1 MLADAPACYP
11 RAVVTDEPKRRTGGE
26 GVGRDDDSG
35 RQSRAAQGVIAADKQ
50 LPLPLVPEPT
60 LPGGHRAAGKAR
72 GDVPAVA
79 DDGATVPVPLLDA
92 DTLSRDATPPP
103 LPPSPASAAAEVWLE
118 DAVTRP
124 AMGDPLS
131 ALANSSASTRV
142 SPRVEPDPIAALR
155 EAHEQAQRQGRR
167 LLVLSIVTA
176 FAVGLALGVLLLRSW
191 LR

>member
-1 MLADAPACYP
+1 
-11 RAVVTDEPKRRTGGE
+11 VTDESKRRTGGE
-26 GVGRDDDSG
+26 GVGDDSA

-60 LPGGHRAAGKAR
+60 LPGGPRPAGKAR
-72 GDVPAVA
+72 ADAAAVV

-131 ALANSSASTRV
+131 ALVSSSASTRV
-142 SPRVEPDPIAALR
+142 SARVEPDPIAALR
-155 EAHEQAQRQGRR
+155 EAHEQAQRQARR
-167 LLVLSIVTA
+167 LLVLSIITA